1 MIKKYFLIIV
11 TLFFIPVTAFSADD
25 EAYVAETGP
34 DGAQRVE
41 VTAGSHFFRPKHI
54 IVKAGVPV
62 VLTIRNESK
71 VVPHDFVMKS
81 PEAGM
86 DISETLSESRTTIRF
101 TPTRAGK
108 YAFYCDKKLLFF
120 KSHRERGMEGVME
133 VR

>member
-1 MIKKYFLIIV
+1 MKKHFLILM
-11 TLFFIPVTAFSADD
+11 TLLFAPVMAFSAD
-25 EAYVAETGP
+25 EPYVAQTGP
-34 DGAQRVE
+34 DSVQRVE

-54 IVKAGVPV
+54 TVKAGVPV
-62 VLTIRNESK
+62 VLTITNESK

-86 DISETLSESRTTIRF
+86 DVSKALSESRTTISF
-101 TPTRAGK
+101 TPTRPGK
-108 YAFYCDKKLLFF
+108 YTFYCDKKLLFF